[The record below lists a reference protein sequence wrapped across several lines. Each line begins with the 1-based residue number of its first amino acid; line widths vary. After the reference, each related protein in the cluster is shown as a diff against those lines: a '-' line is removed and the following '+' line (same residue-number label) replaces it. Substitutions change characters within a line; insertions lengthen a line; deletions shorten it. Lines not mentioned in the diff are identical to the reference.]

1 MTTDRKGGCIR
12 AEVALVPDNNRST
25 RQNSIIWYNINVTV
39 HVCLIFI
46 YNNLYLSCSV
56 QMERA
61 VPHFHV
67 SESEYCTQICCSN
80 ILESLRKPSEQQEV
94 MSDMLMLRSLTQIH
108 RHHLYSITSA
118 QLPPPKNTDKKQQ
131 IVSNVPKRKTGWSS
145 TIPVQISP
153 SPSSSHTGV

>member
-1 MTTDRKGGCIR
+1 MTIDRKGGCIR
-12 AEVALVPDNNRST
+12 AKVALVPDNNRPT

-46 YNNLYLSCSV
+46 CNNLYLSCSV

-61 VPHFHV
+61 VSSFPRFGIRIT
-67 SESEYCTQICCSN
+67 YAN

-94 MSDMLMLRSLTQIH
+94 MSDMLMLRSLTQIY

-118 QLPPPKNTDKKQQ
+118 QLPPHKNTDKKQQ
-131 IVSNVPKRKTGWSS
+131 IVSNVPKRKTSWSS
-145 TIPVQISP
+145 TIPVQISL
-153 SPSSSHTGV
+153 SPSSSHTKV